1 MKYISF
7 GTERGIFMERTVGT
21 VARGIRAPI
30 VKSGDDIVNVVVD
43 SILKSA
49 KKENYSLQ
57 DRDVV
62 GVTESLVARAQGNYA
77 SIDDIAFDI
86 KRKFKGDI
94 VVLFPLL
101 SRNRFSM
108 VLKGIAMSGR
118 KIYLILNYPSDEVG
132 NHLLDIDKMDELGI
146 NPYAD
151 ILSEKKYRELFGEKV
166 VHPFTGVDY
175 VQEYKD
181 IAVNNNIEIYL
192 ANDPKVALKYSNEIL
207 VANVHERHR
216 TKKILLKAGAEK
228 VYGLDEI
235 LNKPINGSG
244 FNPDFGLLGS
254 NKATE
259 DTVKLFPKNCNK
271 IVIDIQK
278 AIKEKTG
285 KNIEVLVYGDGAF
298 KDPIGKIWEL
308 ADPVVSP
315 GYTDGLCGTTN
326 EIKLKYI
333 ADNEFEK
340 LQKNEI
346 DEAIKRKIKEKE
358 STLAGKTETLG
369 TTPRQFTDLL
379 GSLCD
384 LISGSGDK
392 GILYGNGLKLGLV

>member
-1 MKYISF
+1 
-7 GTERGIFMERTVGT
+7 MERTVGT

-30 VKSGDDIVNVVVD
+30 VKSGDDIVNIVVD

-49 KKENYSLQ
+49 KTENYSLQ
-57 DRDVV
+57 DRDVI

-77 SIDDIAFDI
+77 SIDDIALDI

-108 VLKGIAMSGR
+108 VLKGIAMSDR

-146 NPYAD
+146 NPYTD

-192 ANDPKVALKYSNEIL
+192 ANDPKVALNYSHEIL

-216 TKKILLKAGAEK
+216 TKKILLKAGAER

-259 DTVKLFPKNCNK
+259 DTVKLFPKACNK

-340 LQKNEI
+340 LQKNER

-369 TTPRQFTDLL
+369 TTPRQITDLL

-392 GILYGNGLKLGLV
+392 GTPIVLIQGYFDNYATE